1 MGIVLRSVMTSHIRS
16 LTVAA
21 MICAMIRAMM
31 VVSAGADEFQAKAA
45 LREVRLDPA
54 LTGAQ

>member
-1 MGIVLRSVMTSHIRS
+1 MTSHIRS

-21 MICAMIRAMM
+21 MISAMIRAMISAMM
-31 VVSAGADEFQAKAA
+31 VVSAGADEIQAKAA
-45 LREVRLDPA
+45 FRAARLDPA

>member
-31 VVSAGADEFQAKAA
+31 VVSAGADEIQAKAA
-45 LREVRLDPA
+45 FRAARLDPA

>member
-1 MGIVLRSVMTSHIRS
+1 MTSHIRS

-31 VVSAGADEFQAKAA
+31 VVSAGADEFQAKAT
-45 LREVRLDPA
+45 LRAVRLDPA

>member
-1 MGIVLRSVMTSHIRS
+1 MTSHIRS

-21 MICAMIRAMM
+21 MIRAMIRAMM
-31 VVSAGADEFQAKAA
+31 VVSAGADEIQAKAA
-45 LREVRLDPA
+45 FRAARLDPA